1 MAIKLIVTLLKKRG
15 VEGLKVIETE
25 RLALRKLSIEDSPFI
40 LELLNDPL
48 WLRFIGDK
56 GVRTLDD
63 ARSYI
68 VNSPLSMYERLGFG
82 LYLTE
87 LKDSYTPIG
96 LCGLLKRDDL
106 EDVDIGF
113 AFLPQFRGKGY
124 AYEAAL
130 AVMEYGRTVLGKQ
143 RIVAITSTDNN
154 ASAKLLIKLGFKFK
168 KIISLPGDDEQLML
182 FTFDS

>member
-1 MAIKLIVTLLKKRG
+1 MKI
-15 VEGLKVIETE
+15 IETK

-63 ARSYI
+63 ARGYI
-68 VNSPLSMYERLGFG
+68 VNGPLSMYELLGFG

-87 LKDSYTPIG
+87 LKDSHTPIG
-96 LCGLLKRDDL
+96 LCGLIKRDYL

-124 AYEAAL
+124 AYEATL
-130 AVMEYGRTVLGKQ
+130 AVMEYGRTVLGQK
-143 RIVAITSTDNN
+143 RIVAITSTDND
-154 ASAKLLIKLGFKFK
+154 ASTKLLNKLGLKFK
-168 KIISLPGDDEQLML
+168 EIISLPGNNEQVML
-182 FTFDS
+182 FTSNAQ

>member
-1 MAIKLIVTLLKKRG
+1 MKI
-15 VEGLKVIETE
+15 IETE

-40 LELLNDPL
+40 LELLNDLL

-68 VNSPLSMYERLGFG
+68 VNGPLSMYERLGFG
-82 LYLTE
+82 LFLTE
-87 LKDSYTPIG
+87 LKDNHTPIG
-96 LCGLLKRDDL
+96 LCGLLKRDYL

-113 AFLPQFRGKGY
+113 AFLPQFRGKSY

-130 AVMEYGRTVLGKQ
+130 AVMEYGRTVLGQK
-143 RIVAITSTDNN
+143 RIMAITSTDND
-154 ASAKLLIKLGFKFK
+154 ASTKLLNKLGLKFK
-168 KIISLPGDDEQLML
+168 EIISLPSNNEQVML
-182 FTFDS
+182 FTSNAQ